1 MGESGSGKS
10 TLLNLIA
17 TFDKVSEGN
26 ITINNQDIRKL
37 ISKLRI
43 SVVITLALFSRFQ
56 CLTNYDESR

>member
-37 ISKLRI
+37 RKANCAFPS
-43 SVVITLALFSRFQ
+43 
-56 CLTNYDESR
+56 